1 VFEPVRRQSYAR
13 LGEELRGLRVQA
25 WKEDYP
31 WLLLAFKHFGP
42 GGIAASEG
50 WRARIEDEL
59 NATLDFKLR
68 PDGTAT
74 VWCGMS
80 GYDFHHDPTPKEL
93 LEGLADAYRREVK
106 RVGGTY
112 PTRSSQW
119 KMTEAASAESVG
131 TPDPTASVAVATWE
145 GSVEISPAARDALLQ
160 EISRRGSADP
170 VVRALE
176 YGSPSNPVN
185 LDRMGKIVVFDAIWA
200 LAEHAGGDDLID
212 PQLRL
217 LRDRF
222 RHEIAQGPT
231 PT

>member
-1 VFEPVRRQSYAR
+1 MQ
-13 LGEELRGLRVQA
+13 G

-31 WLLLAFKHFGP
+31 WLQLAFRQIGP
-42 GGIAASEG
+42 GGRRASEA

-59 NATLDFKLR
+59 QTTLDFKVR

-80 GYDFHHDPTPKEL
+80 GYDFPHDPYPKEL
-93 LEGLADAYRREVK
+93 FEGLADAYRREVK
-106 RVGGTY
+106 RIGGMY
-112 PTRSSQW
+112 PTRTSQW
-119 KMTEAASAESVG
+119 KMSGTEAAQSLT
-131 TPDPTASVAVATWE
+131 TPDPMASVAVATRE
-145 GSVEISPAARDALLQ
+145 GPVEISAAARDALLQ

-170 VVRALE
+170 VVRAFE
-176 YGSPSNPVN
+176 AGSLSNPVS
-185 LDRMGKIVVFDAIWA
+185 LDRMGKIVVFDAVWA
-200 LAEHAGGDDLID
+200 LAENAGAHDQID

-231 PT
+231 TT

>member
-1 VFEPVRRQSYAR
+1 MQ
-13 LGEELRGLRVQA
+13 G

-31 WLLLAFKHFGP
+31 WLLLAFKHLGP
-42 GGIAASEG
+42 SGMAASEG

-80 GYDFHHDPTPKEL
+80 GYDFHHYPTPKEL

-119 KMTEAASAESVG
+119 KMSDAAAAESLTAPEPT
-131 TPDPTASVAVATWE
+131 TPLAVVTQE
-145 GSVEISPAARDALLQ
+145 GPVEISLAAREALLQ

-176 YGSPSNPVN
+176 YGSVSNPVS

-200 LAEHAGGDDLID
+200 LAENAGDDDLID

-231 PT
+231 ST